1 MGLIEELRETAAFAH
16 RVTGCSLKKH
26 SCTKA
31 ANEIERLR
39 EWIRDSGQVTDTCT
53 RRVLCE
59 ICTNCKCS
67 FGALQR

>member
-39 EWIRDSGQVTDTCT
+39 EWIRDSGQVTDA
-53 RRVLCE
+53 
-59 ICTNCKCS
+59 NA
-67 FGALQR
+67 ALKAATKEQEHE